1 MEELLTLKE
10 LLLSGDVQGALTLV
24 EDLEEMGRD
33 DKLNCIRSFSTV
45 LLLHLIQ
52 QQAEHRTTRSWEISI
67 RNALREIQSTNKRRK
82 ASGYYLTEADLREAL
97 EEAYPTALDRASLE
111 IVEGCFEPEALVAQ
125 VSREDLLQE
134 AMALIVA
141 AQA

>member
-33 DKLNCIRSFSTV
+33 DKLNRIRSFSKV
-45 LLLHLIQ
+45 LLLHLIKR
-52 QQAEHRTTRSWEISI
+52 QAEHRTTRSWEISI
-67 RNALREIQSTNKRRK
+67 RNALREIHSTNKRRK
-82 ASGYYLTEADLREAL
+82 AGGYYLTEADLREAL
-97 EEAYPTALDRASLE
+97 EEAYPTALDGASLE
-111 IVEGCFEPEALVAQ
+111 VAEGCFEPEELAAQ

-141 AQA
+141 ARG